1 MVMATDKMDRRP
13 PLKRGKACL
22 NCSGGPRDVDGVH
35 PICGPCIRIPKDDTC
50 EFNDSQSRT
59 QELESLVFRLQ
70 SRLDE
75 LQGGSDPL
83 IYSSRSQYWGRTS
96 PSARSSPFS
105 EPSSNDISPTLS
117 AFASTSQSSP
127 ASHPSSLPP
136 HGEYSDKPEKEPPR
150 AMIIALLQYF
160 LPHATQFGFF
170 LHPIRFKESVLLPFH
185 LGDDRR
191 PSPALIYAAYL
202 WGAHLS
208 QSPHILPSAPYF
220 LKRAQRH
227 ITANEI
233 CISNPTHLLHTIQA
247 QVLLSTYLLRNN
259 QFLEAEF
266 HLNGAATLALGCQLH
281 KIRSSRPASPPLL
294 GVPLLLGEEV
304 YPAPPVDGIEEG
316 ERIRAFWTV
325 VCLQIHLMFAAGAA
339 ISSSAAFCLLES
351 PGMGID
357 TPWPFEIEEYEGGG
371 GLRPEYRGQE
381 TIRRFLTSVE
391 DPTSSQTNQ
400 PIPSLHAKAS
410 VLLYRAMRLS
420 ASWSPA
426 LNAQALSAYQISYT
440 WLDRRITA
448 FWQSLPPLVYA
459 FYADRTLALTHALTA
474 CAAIRLHDS
483 PGACDREARR
493 KCVFAARGV
502 LDVLGDVYA
511 RVGHGAGAEMHPVGG
526 ALCGVA
532 CGVLMGE
539 VRRARM
545 RKGAEA
551 EWAGLTKEEI
561 NLVAEVRAGLVT
573 MGVYAVGCPL
583 VGLLVLL
590 REFIGDRSSESND
603 IQLTL
608 TT

>member
-1 MVMATDKMDRRP
+1 MALASKI
-13 PLKRGKACL
+13 LGQ
-22 NCSGGPRDVDGVH
+22 
-35 PICGPCIRIPKDDTC
+35 
-50 EFNDSQSRT
+50 SQIKPGQSHGFRAKPS
-59 QELESLVFRLQ
+59 QENTKPHSQAQLESLVFLLQ

-75 LQGGSDPL
+75 LQGGSDSS
-83 IYSSRSQYWGRTS
+83 IYSSGSQYWGRTS

-127 ASHPSSLPP
+127 ASNALSLPP
-136 HGEYSDKPEKEPPR
+136 YGEYSEKPEKEPPR
-150 AMIIALLQYF
+150 VMIIALLQYF

-170 LHPIRFKESVLLPFH
+170 LHPIRFKESVLPPFH
-185 LGDDRR
+185 LGDERR

-233 CISNPTHLLHTIQA
+233 CISNPTHLLQTIQA

-266 HLNGAATLALGCQLH
+266 HLNGAATLALGYQLH

-304 YPAPPVDGIEEG
+304 YPAAPADGIEEG

-325 VCLQIHLMFAAGAA
+325 VCLQNHLIFAANAA
-339 ISSSAAFCLLES
+339 SSSAAFCLLGS

-357 TPWPFEIEEYEGGG
+357 TPWPFEIEEYERG
-371 GLRPEYRGQE
+371 GLRAEYRGQE
-381 TIRRFLTSVE
+381 TIRRFLTCVE
-391 DPTSSQTNQ
+391 DPTLQQRNQ
-400 PIPSLHAKAS
+400 ISTLHAKAS
-410 VLLYRAMRLS
+410 FLLYRAMRLS

-426 LNAQALSAYQISYT
+426 LNAPELTAYQISYT

-448 FWQSLPPLVYA
+448 FWESLPPLVYA
-459 FYADRTLALTHALTA
+459 FSYADSATLALTHG
-474 CAAIRLHDS
+474 AAIPLHDS
-483 PGACDREARR
+483 PGACDEEARK

-502 LDVLGDVYA
+502 LDVLGDAGVGA
-511 RVGHGAGAEMHPVGG
+511 RGAMHPVVG
-526 ALCGVA
+526 ALCGAA
-532 CGVLMGE
+532 CGVLMDE
-539 VRRARM
+539 VGRVRM
-545 RKGAEA
+545 RVRAEA
-551 EWAGLTKEEI
+551 GRVGREEEEEMK
-561 NLVAEVRAGLVT
+561 LVAEVRAGMVP

-583 VGLLVLL
+583 VEYQL
-590 REFIGDRSSESND
+590 RNLRQRFE
-603 IQLTL
+603 TM
-608 TT
+608 

>member
-1 MVMATDKMDRRP
+1 MVIATEKTERRP

-22 NCSGGPRDVDGVH
+22 NCRHLKIRCDGVH
-35 PICGPCIRIPKDDTC
+35 PICGPCIRIPKDDAC

-75 LQGGSDPL
+75 LQGGSDPF
-83 IYSSRSQYWGRTS
+83 IYSSGSQYRGRAS

-117 AFASTSQSSP
+117 VFASTSQSSP
-127 ASHPSSLPP
+127 ASNPSSLPS
-136 HGEYSDKPEKEPPR
+136 HGEYPDRPEKEPPR
-150 AMIIALLQYF
+150 SMIIALLQYF

-170 LHPIRFKESVLLPFH
+170 LHPIRFKDSVLLPFH
-185 LGDDRR
+185 LGDERR

-227 ITANEI
+227 ITGEI
-233 CISNPTHLLHTIQA
+233 SLSNPTHLLHTIQA
-247 QVLLSTYLLRNN
+247 QVLLSTYFLRNN

-266 HLNGAATLALGCQLH
+266 HLNGAATLALGYQLH
-281 KIRSSRPASPPLL
+281 KIRSSRPTSPPPLL

-304 YPAPPVDGIEEG
+304 YPAPPADAIEEG
-316 ERIRAFWTV
+316 ERIRAFWTL

-339 ISSSAAFCLLES
+339 SSSSAAAAFCLLES
-351 PGMGID
+351 VGMGID
-357 TPWPFEIEEYEGGG
+357 TPWPFEIEEYEHQSGIG
-371 GLRPEYRGQE
+371 GLGPGYRGQE
-381 TIRRFLTSVE
+381 TVRRFLTSIE
-391 DPTSSQTNQ
+391 NTTTSSLQQTNQ
-400 PIPSLHAKAS
+400 PQVPTLHAKAS

-426 LNAQALSAYQISYT
+426 LNAQERSAYQTSYT

-448 FWQSLPPLVYA
+448 FWQSLPPVYA
-459 FYADRTLALTHALTA
+459 FYADRASARTLALTHALTA

-483 PGACDREARR
+483 PGACDREARG

-502 LDVLGDVYA
+502 LDVLGDANVYA
-511 RVGHGAGAEMHPVGG
+511 RVGAGAAMHPVVG

-532 CGVLMGE
+532 CGALMDEVGRVGVGVSARAGREGE
-539 VRRARM
+539 
-545 RKGAEA
+545 
-551 EWAGLTKEEI
+551 EEMMK
-561 NLVAEVRAGLVT
+561 LVGEVRAGMVT
-573 MGVYAVGCPL
+573 MGVYAAGCPL
-583 VGLLVLL
+583 VEYQL
-590 REFIGDRSSESND
+590 RNLRQRFE
-603 IQLTL
+603 TM
-608 TT
+608 